1 MAEITINITG
11 PLADVVEGDHL
22 WVAHEDGT
30 ATERIVVGVEY
41 ATNSGGEWVVDYFKL
56 STAGVNEEDEPD
68 DDDWDWFGPNSV
80 FRTEKEAIEHKLE
93 EVDREIADDV
103 QELQAKR
110 SIRHKLQRRL
120 TVLTDGELFDNGD

>member
-1 MAEITINITG
+1 MAEITINIAG
-11 PLADVVEGDHL
+11 PLADVVGGDHL
-22 WVAHEDGT
+22 WTVDEDGT
-30 ATERIVVGVEY
+30 ATERLVLGVDY
-41 ATNSGGEWVVDYFKL
+41 CTDSNGTWVVEYFKL
-56 STAGVNEEDEPD
+56 SPTDVDEEDELD
-68 DDDWDWFGPNSV
+68 VDDWDWVGPRAA

-93 EVDREIADDV
+93 EVNRDIAEDE